1 MEEAGVTVYC
11 DFHGHSRRQNA
22 FIYGCENRRNSSR
35 YLTEKVFPFLMDRMA
50 KSLVREP
57 CSVGTWFGHER
68 G

>member
-35 YLTEKVFPFLMDRMA
+35 YLTEKVFPFLLDRMA
-50 KSLVREP
+50 KSLVSYRRILLKY
-57 CSVGTWFGHER
+57 CGIGI
-68 G
+68 